1 MKKYD
6 VAVLTKKGFFEPKNP
21 NWYVKQAIAEDNY
34 VTKALEKKGL
44 KVIRTYWDNPNFDF
58 SNTKIALFRTIW
70 DYFHRF
76 NEFSKW
82 LNRTKN
88 LTTFINPPEIIY
100 RNIDK
105 HYLLDLAKEGINI
118 PKTFY
123 IDKGDKRSLSKLYKD
138 FDLSNSVLKP
148 CISGAGRHTYKLKE
162 NNLQEY
168 ENIFKKLISEED
180 MMLQEF
186 QHNIYEKGEIAFM
199 IFNGKFSH
207 AVLKKSKKGDFR
219 VQDDFG
225 GSVHHYSPSATEIIF
240 AEDVASVLSPLP
252 VYARVD
258 IIWDNDNKPAV
269 SELELIEPELWF
281 RFYPPAAD
289 LLADAIVEKLK
300 LLP

>member
-21 NWYVKQAIAEDNY
+21 NWYVKQAITEDNY

-76 NEFSKW
+76 NEFSQW

-118 PKTFY
+118 PKTFF
-123 IDKGDKRSLSKLYKD
+123 IDKGDKRSLLKLYKD

-207 AVLKKSKKGDFR
+207 AVLKKAKKGDFR

-225 GSVHHYSPSATEIIF
+225 GSVHHYSPSAAEIKF

-258 IIWDNDNKPAV
+258 IIWDNNNKPAV
-269 SELELIEPELWF
+269 SELELTEPELWF

-289 LLADAIVEKLK
+289 LLADSIVEKLK